1 LLSRVSRTAL
11 EVVAGVRPSRGVNDA
26 MAAVIAT
33 DGDADEATRLL
44 DEATEV
50 RQRSGVSLDVE
61 DRAVRERAMTAIRR
75 VRGALPKNAIGG

>member
-1 LLSRVSRTAL
+1 
-11 EVVAGVRPSRGVNDA
+11 